1 MKSIQAATAVLVG
14 SVILLGA
21 CATTPP
27 PPTADMT
34 RAKAAIDQAQRA
46 GAREFATEYLNA
58 SIIKMEKA
66 EAENAKGNNV
76 LAARLVAESYAD
88 AHLAQISAQ
97 SAKSARAAEDVDK
110 SIRTLQHEENRS
122 NTP

>member
-76 LAARLVAESYAD
+76 LATRLVAESYAD

-97 SAKSARAAEDVDK
+97 SAKSAKAAEDVDK

>member
-1 MKSIQAATAVLVG
+1 MKSIQAG
-14 SVILLGA
+14 SALLGSLVLLSA

-27 PPTADMT
+27 PPSAEMT
-34 RAKAAIDQAQRA
+34 RAKAEIGQAQRA
-46 GAREFATEYLNA
+46 GAREYSTEYLNESMA
-58 SIIKMEKA
+58 KMEQA
-66 EAENAKGNNV
+66 EAESAKGNNA
-76 LAARLVAESYAD
+76 LAARLVEESYAD

-97 SAKSARAAEDVDK
+97 SAKSAQVAEDVDK

>member
-76 LAARLVAESYAD
+76 LATRLVAESYAD

>member
-1 MKSIQAATAVLVG
+1 LKSIQAGTVALLG
-14 SVILLGA
+14 SLILLSA

-27 PPTADMT
+27 PPSAEMT
-34 RAKAAIDQAQRA
+34 RAKAAIEQAQNA

-58 SIIKMEKA
+58 SIAKMEKA
-66 EAENAKGNNV
+66 EAESAKGNNV
-76 LAARLVAESYAD
+76 LASRLVEESYAD
-88 AHLAQISAQ
+88 AHLAQVSAQ

-110 SIRTLQHEENRS
+110 SIETLKHEENRA

>member
-66 EAENAKGNNV
+66 EAENAKGNNA
-76 LAARLVAESYAD
+76 LATRLVAESYAD

-97 SAKSARAAEDVDK
+97 SAKSAKAAEDVDK

>member
-27 PPTADMT
+27 PPSADMT

-76 LAARLVAESYAD
+76 LATRLVAESYAD